1 MKCFCGPRKKADVLI
16 LPFYQGK
23 KAEATFQGK
32 DLIASFRSAFD
43 VGDFQGKEGEHL
55 FLYPSKGMEKRI
67 LCVGLGEKK
76 NLSLDGLRKAYAS
89 AVSVCQKRKV
99 ETANII
105 LPKGKLS
112 SGEITRGASEG
123 VLLANYAY
131 TELKRESLKKDPVR
145 LLKEIRLIGA
155 KKGDEKLFK
164 GAEGLAEGVYL
175 TRNLANA
182 NADDITPE
190 RLAQVAKSLEK
201 VSSKIK
207 TKIFDKKRIEKEKMG
222 LLLAVNRGSFRE
234 PRLIFVEYKGA
245 AASRKPIVLVGKG
258 ITYDTGGLNLKP
270 TGFMETMKHDMTGG
284 ATVLGVLNAAARL
297 NLKENIIG
305 VIPSTE
311 NSIGSRSYKPGDVY
325 VSYCGKS
332 VEIGN
337 TDAEGRLVLAD
348 AISYSVKNLKPR
360 CLIDIATLTGGV
372 VVALGE
378 EISGYFTDEEKFAKS
393 LAKAASSTGEEIWR
407 LPIFKEYKKHLKSDF
422 ADLKNI
428 GNGRKASSVTAAL
441 FLHEFIGKTP
451 WIHFDIAG
459 SAWLTAPSGYNPKNA
474 TGACVRLLVDW
485 IAHHVSS

>member
-1 MKCFCGPRKKADVLI
+1 MKCSSGPRKKADVLL

-23 KAEATFQGK
+23 KAEAAFQKK
-32 DLIASFRSAFD
+32 DLLAPFRPVFD
-43 VGDFQGKEGEHL
+43 VGDFQGKEGESL
-55 FLYPSKGMEKRI
+55 FLYPGKEVEKRI
-67 LCVGLGEKK
+67 LCIGLGERKK
-76 NLSLDGLRKAYAS
+76 LSLEVLRKAYAS
-89 AVSVCQKRKV
+89 AVGSCQKKKI

-112 SGEITRGASEG
+112 LAELTRAVSEG
-123 VLLANYAY
+123 ILLANYAY
-131 TELKRESLKKDPVR
+131 TDLKKESLKKDPVY
-145 LLKEIRLIGA
+145 LLKEICFVGG
-155 KKGDEKLFK
+155 KKVEEKLFK
-164 GAEGLAEGVYL
+164 EAESLAEGVYL
-175 TRNLANA
+175 TRDLANA
-182 NADDITPE
+182 NADDVTPE
-190 RLAQVAKSLEK
+190 KLARTAKSLEK

-207 TKIFDKKRIEKEKMG
+207 TTIFDKKRIEKEKMG

-234 PRLIFVEYKGA
+234 ARLIFVAYNGGP
-245 AASRKPIVLVGKG
+245 ASGRPVVLVGKG
-258 ITYDTGGLNLKP
+258 VTYDTGGLNLKP

-284 ATVLGVLNAAARL
+284 ATVLGIIHAAARL

-311 NSIGSRSYKPGDVY
+311 NSIGSYSYKPGDVY

-332 VEIGN
+332 VEIQN
-337 TDAEGRLVLAD
+337 TDAEGRLILAD
-348 AISYSVKNLKPR
+348 AISYSIKNLKPR

-378 EISGYFTDEEKFAKS
+378 EITGYFTDEEKFFKS
-393 LAKAASSTGEEIWR
+393 LEKASSSTGEEIWR

-441 FLHEFIGKTP
+441 FLHEFVGDTP

-459 SAWLTAPSGYNPKNA
+459 SACLTAPSGYNPKNA

-485 IAHHVSS
+485 IAHHAS